1 MNANFE
7 RLTASEMDP
16 LRGGKWDQ
24 KTNSSQGSTKSNG
37 AYDTDQNGD
46 SDPSASIVQDF
57 NKDQIASSNEIFAT
71 EDKKVVEIGTDIA
84 ISTLP

>member
-1 MNANFE
+1 MNTNFE

-24 KTNSSQGSTKSNG
+24 KTSSSQGSTKSNG

-57 NKDQIASSNEIFAT
+57 NKEMIASSNEIFAKQD
-71 EDKKVVEIGTDIA
+71 EKMVEIGTDTA